1 MAVLV
6 DQTGTL
12 VKALVTIVLL
22 HVAGKAV
29 YNVFFHP
36 LRAFPGPVSHAMSP
50 IPYCYRLLRGRL
62 PFDMLALHEKY
73 GDVVRIAPGEL
84 AFAHVD
90 AWKDIHG
97 HQSNGGDECGKWMSF
112 YKYADGTPTSIAN
125 AEREEHGILRRQL
138 SHGFSE
144 RSMRAQEPLITQY
157 VDLLIRRLHEKCG
170 DGTKSIDMASWYNFT
185 TFDIIGDL
193 AFGKPFGSLE
203 NSVYHPF
210 IPLLLKSAK
219 TGTLMLSL
227 SFYPLL
233 KKLFLAM
240 VPKSVVRAF
249 QDHRDV
255 SVAKLR
261 ERMQAGNERDDL
273 IEGLL
278 RKQDELDLN
287 MDRLEANGTILLIG
301 GSETTATLLSG
312 ITYLLLQNPEVL
324 ARLTK
329 EVRSSFQSEKDIT
342 MDSVNGLSY
351 MLACLNE
358 ALRSYP
364 PIPIGLPRVVP
375 KNGRHIMGQYVAP
388 DTIVAIHHWATYHNE
403 KYFTDPFGFHPERFL
418 GDERFAND
426 NFDILQPFNFGPRN
440 CLGRNL
446 AYAEMRMILAR
457 LIFNFD
463 LELASD
469 SVGWME
475 QQNIFFLWDKP
486 PLHVFLTPAKRS

>member
-1 MAVLV
+1 MV
-6 DQTGTL
+6 
-12 VKALVTIVLL
+12 
-22 HVAGKAV
+22 GKAI

-36 LRAFPGPVSHAMSP
+36 LRAFPGPISHAISP
-50 IPYCYRLLRGRL
+50 LPYCYRLLRGSL
-62 PFDMLALHEKY
+62 PLDMLALHEKY

-97 HQSNGGDECGKWMSF
+97 HPANGGEECGKLMSF

-125 AEREEHGILRRQL
+125 ADREEHGLLRRQL

-144 RSMRAQEPLITQY
+144 RAMRAQEPLITQY
-157 VDLLIRRLHEKCG
+157 VDLLIRRLHEKCAA
-170 DGTKSIDMASWYNFT
+170 GTEPLDMVSWYNFT

-210 IPLLLKSAK
+210 IPLLLESAK
-219 TGTLMLSL
+219 AGTLMLSL
-227 SFYPLL
+227 SFFPFL
-233 KKLFLAM
+233 KKIFLAL
-240 VPKSVVRAF
+240 VPKSVVKAF
-249 QDHRDV
+249 QEHRDV

-278 RKQDELDLN
+278 RKKDELDLD
-287 MDRLEANGTILLIG
+287 MDRLQANGTILLIG

-312 ITYLLLQNPEVL
+312 ITYLLLQNPKVL
-324 ARLTK
+324 TRLTD
-329 EVRSSFQSEKDIT
+329 EVRTTFQNEQEINI
-342 MDSVNGLSY
+342 DSVNGLTY

-375 KNGRHIMGQYVAP
+375 KSGRYILGQYVTP
-388 DTIVAIHHWATYHNE
+388 DTIVAIHHWATYHTQ

-426 NFDILQPFNFGPRN
+426 NFDILQPFNVGPRN

-446 AYAEMRMILAR
+446 AYAEMRLILAR
-457 LIFNFD
+457 LIYNFD
-463 LELASD
+463 MKLSTD

-475 QQNIFFLWDKP
+475 RQKIFFLWNKP
-486 PLHVFLTPAKRS
+486 PLHVYLTPVQRS

>member
-1 MAVLV
+1 
-6 DQTGTL
+6 
-12 VKALVTIVLL
+12 
-22 HVAGKAV
+22 
-29 YNVFFHP
+29 
-36 LRAFPGPVSHAMSP
+36 
-50 IPYCYRLLRGRL
+50 
-62 PFDMLALHEKY
+62 MLALHEKY

-97 HQSNGGDECGKWMSF
+97 HQPNGSDECGKWMSF

-157 VDLLIRRLHEKCG
+157 VDLLIQRLHEKCG
-170 DGTKSIDMASWYNFT
+170 DGAEFVDMVSWFNFT

-203 NSVYHPF
+203 NSIYHPF

-233 KKLFLAM
+233 KKIFLAM
-240 VPKSVVRAF
+240 VPKSVVKAF

-278 RKQDELDLN
+278 RKQDELVCTLDAQHTSFADPADSELRISIWIVLKR
-287 MDRLEANGTILLIG
+287 MAPYFLLEALKLRQLYSP
-301 GSETTATLLSG
+301 GSP
-312 ITYLLLQNPEVL
+312 TY
-324 ARLTK
+324 
-329 EVRSSFQSEKDIT
+329 
-342 MDSVNGLSY
+342 SY
-351 MLACLNE
+351 E
-358 ALRSYP
+358 
-364 PIPIGLPRVVP
+364 IQ
-375 KNGRHIMGQYVAP
+375 K
-388 DTIVAIHHWATYHNE
+388 HWRA
-403 KYFTDPFGFHPERFL
+403 
-418 GDERFAND
+418 
-426 NFDILQPFNFGPRN
+426 
-440 CLGRNL
+440 
-446 AYAEMRMILAR
+446 
-457 LIFNFD
+457 
-463 LELASD
+463 
-469 SVGWME
+469 
-475 QQNIFFLWDKP
+475 
-486 PLHVFLTPAKRS
+486 

>member
-12 VKALVTIVLL
+12 VKALIAIVVL
-22 HVAGKAV
+22 HVLGKAV

-36 LRAFPGPVSHAMSP
+36 LRAFPGPVSHAISP

-97 HQSNGGDECGKWMSF
+97 HQPNGGDECGKWMSF

-170 DGTKSIDMASWYNFT
+170 DGTKSVDMVSWYNFT

-233 KKLFLAM
+233 KKFFLAM
-240 VPKSVVRAF
+240 VPKSVVKAF

-324 ARLTK
+324 ARLTE
-329 EVRSSFQSEKDIT
+329 EVRSSFHSEKDIT
-342 MDSVNGLSY
+342 MDSVNSLSY

-375 KNGRHIMGQYVAP
+375 KNGRQIMGKYVAP

-403 KYFTDPFGFHPERFL
+403 KYFANPFGFHPERFL

-457 LIFNFD
+457 LIYNFD
-463 LELASD
+463 LKLASD

-475 QQNIFFLWDKP
+475 RQNIFFLWDKP
-486 PLHVFLTPAKRS
+486 PLHVFLTPVKRS